1 MEIRFKYKGW
11 TDGIQGVVFGK
22 NGYSF
27 NGSKIDR
34 QFSYSKIAAALNRNS
49 LQERQAQSCRQGIS
63 PASDGS
69 GELISSLLGLLDLP
83 PPFHSCTETPEKAA
97 FRRLM
102 QQKKKKK
109 KNKGFKI

>member
-1 MEIRFKYKGW
+1 MEVRFKYKGW

-63 PASDGS
+63 PTSDGS

-83 PPFHSCTETPEKAA
+83 PFILHRDSGESRIPPADATEEEKEEE
-97 FRRLM
+97 
-102 QQKKKKK
+102 Q
-109 KNKGFKI
+109 GI

>member
-1 MEIRFKYKGW
+1 MEVRFKYKGW

-83 PPFHSCTETPEKAA
+83 PFILHRDSGESRIPPADATEEEKEEE
-97 FRRLM
+97 
-102 QQKKKKK
+102 Q
-109 KNKGFKI
+109 GI

>member
-1 MEIRFKYKGW
+1 MEVRFKYKGW

-49 LQERQAQSCRQGIS
+49 FVNGRYNPAGKVSARLQTVAGSSSAVYWDCWTSPFILHRESGESRIPPADATEEEKEEEEEQGI
-63 PASDGS
+63 
-69 GELISSLLGLLDLP
+69 
-83 PPFHSCTETPEKAA
+83 
-97 FRRLM
+97 
-102 QQKKKKK
+102 
-109 KNKGFKI
+109 

>member
-1 MEIRFKYKGW
+1 
-11 TDGIQGVVFGK
+11 
-22 NGYSF
+22 
-27 NGSKIDR
+27 
-34 QFSYSKIAAALNRNS
+34 LNRNS

-69 GELISSLLGLLDLP
+69 GELISSLLGLLDRP
-83 PPFHSCTETPEKAA
+83 PPPPSSCTETPEKAA

>member
-1 MEIRFKYKGW
+1 MEVRFKYKGW

-83 PPFHSCTETPEKAA
+83 PPFILHRDSGESRIPPADATEEEKEEE
-97 FRRLM
+97 
-102 QQKKKKK
+102 Q
-109 KNKGFKI
+109 GI

>member
-1 MEIRFKYKGW
+1 MEVRFKYKGW

-34 QFSYSKIAAALNRNS
+34 QFSYSKIAAVLNRNS

-83 PPFHSCTETPEKAA
+83 PLHPAPRLRRKPHSA
-97 FRRLM
+97 
-102 QQKKKKK
+102 
-109 KNKGFKI
+109 G

>member
-1 MEIRFKYKGW
+1 MEVRFKYKGW

-49 LQERQAQSCRQGIS
+49 LQERQAQSCRQDIS

-83 PPFHSCTETPEKAA
+83 PPSSCTETPEKAA

-102 QQKKKKK
+102 QRKKKKK

>member
-1 MEIRFKYKGW
+1 MEVRFKYKGW

-69 GELISSLLGLLDLP
+69 GELISSLLGLLDP
-83 PPFHSCTETPEKAA
+83 PPSSCTENPEKAA

-102 QQKKKKK
+102 QRKKKKKKK

>member
-1 MEIRFKYKGW
+1 MEVRFKYKGW

-34 QFSYSKIAAALNRNS
+34 QFSYSKIAAVLNRNS

-83 PPFHSCTETPEKAA
+83 PFILHRDSGESRIPPADATEEEKEEE
-97 FRRLM
+97 
-102 QQKKKKK
+102 Q
-109 KNKGFKI
+109 GI